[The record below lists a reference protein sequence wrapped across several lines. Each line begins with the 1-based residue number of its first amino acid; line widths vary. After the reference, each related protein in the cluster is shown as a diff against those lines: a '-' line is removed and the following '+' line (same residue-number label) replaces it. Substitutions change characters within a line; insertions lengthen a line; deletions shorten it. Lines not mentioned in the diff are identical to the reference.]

1 MRRILA
7 VAVVSCFACAPV
19 EPESQQQ
26 LARSESELRGGTP
39 DTTNALPSVYFMRMV
54 FNTGQAF
61 GCTATLITSRTLLA
75 AAHCFDPTA
84 GPPGLTSLT
93 DVYVQNAS
101 PAPSSMSPTWIR
113 IDPMNTRMHPMWSSS
128 DRLSYDIGAALLPMP
143 STVTPTPHVSR
154 TLTNADVGRMMTVAG
169 FGITAPGNTDFGTR
183 RVATLPLRG
192 LTGRHIQLGDM
203 SNTGICNGDS
213 GGPSFL
219 TERDGIKR
227 VAGVHSYDS
236 SLNCLDGLD
245 TRVDLFSVAFVQDFI
260 RDFEGGP
267 TCFEDGMCAM
277 GCATPDV
284 DCVCTAD
291 GTCNGM
297 CPNLLTD
304 PDCPADCV
312 ANSVCATQNCP
323 RLDPD
328 CTAELDACGADA
340 QCQYRVC
347 ATDPQRPQRY
357 CSRPCTATCMSG
369 TECVN
374 GTCLQPQLPNAN
386 PGDACTAG
394 GTFCLQNTRCT
405 GFPGE
410 ALTCRTSCNVDTDC
424 GTPGDCIAAEN
435 GAQLCRP
442 TAPLGASCNA
452 LTLCLGMNAGCTGYI
467 GLPLTCRATCS
478 SSTQCP
484 GSECVAGQNGFQLCL
499 PTAQAGEDCELS
511 LTRCQGMT
519 SCTGLPGETAR
530 CIPTCVR
537 NSDCATGESCV
548 PGQANLKVCAK
559 DPINLVLIG
568 DAESKVIGCSSSGA
582 SALMMLALLLVR
594 RFAKRTPSPSRGLG

>member
-1 MRRILA
+1 MRLMRLA
-7 VAVVSCFACAPV
+7 VAVVVSLFPACAPV
-19 EPESQQQ
+19 DEPASSVAVTESQ
-26 LARSESELRGGTP
+26 LRGGAP
-39 DTTNALPSVYFMRMV
+39 DSAALPQVFMMRMV

-101 PAPSSMSPTWIR
+101 PAPASSSPTWVR

-128 DRLSYDIGAALLPMP
+128 DRLSYDVGAALLPAP
-143 STVTPTPHVSR
+143 STVTPSPHLSR
-154 TLTNADVGRMMTVAG
+154 ALTNADVGRMMTVAG
-169 FGITAPGNTDFGTR
+169 FGITAPGMTDYGTR

-192 LTGRHIQLGDM
+192 LTGRHVQLGDM
-203 SNTGICNGDS
+203 SMTGICNGDS

-227 VAGVHSYDS
+227 VVGVHSYDS

-245 TRVDLFSVAFVQDFI
+245 TRVDLFASSFVQQFI
-260 RDFEGGP
+260 RDSEGGP
-267 TCFEDGMCAM
+267 TCFEDGMCAT

-291 GTCNGM
+291 GTCNGL

-312 ANSVCATQNCP
+312 SNGVCAMQACP

-328 CTAELDACGADA
+328 CAAELDPCTSDA
-340 QCQYRVC
+340 QCQYRTC
-347 ATDPQRPQRY
+347 ATDPQRPQKY
-357 CSRPCTATCMSG
+357 CSRPCSATCMSG
-369 TECVN
+369 TSCV
-374 GTCLQPQLPNAN
+374 GSVCLLPQLPSAN
-386 PGDACTAG
+386 PGDACDAS
-394 GTFCLQNTRCT
+394 GTFCLGGTRCT

-410 ALTCRTSCNVDTDC
+410 ALTCRTTCVMDSDC

-442 TAPLGASCNA
+442 TASAGASCTA
-452 LTLCLGMNAGCTGYI
+452 LTLCLGNTGCTGFT
-467 GLPLTCRATCS
+467 GQALTCRATCTQAS
-478 SSTQCP
+478 QCP
-484 GSECVAGQNGFQLCL
+484 GSDCVSGENGLRLCL
-499 PTAQAGEDCELS
+499 PIAQPGEDCEPS
-511 LTRCQGMT
+511 LTRCQGAT
-519 SCTGLPGETAR
+519 ACTGLPGEAPR

-537 NSDCATGESCV
+537 NTDCAEGESCA
-548 PGQANLKVCAK
+548 PAQSGLKVCAK
-559 DPINLVLIG
+559 DPIFVPALG
-568 DAESKVIGCSSSGA
+568 SAESKYLGCSSSGA
-582 SALMMLALLLVR
+582 GMVVMLALLLMR
-594 RFAKRTPSPSRGLG
+594 RRAGRT